1 MIRRWLALTYYL
13 YALGS
18 PPCLIFILIHYI
30 RVVPYLAGDLFFKPK
45 GSLKMGNPLH
55 MRGIAAFRLPF
66 GLFLFLFVIHDG
78 QAVY

>member
-1 MIRRWLALTYYL
+1 MRI
-13 YALGS
+13 
-18 PPCLIFILIHYI
+18 I

-45 GSLKMGNPLH
+45 GSLKTENPLH